1 MKLLRTL
8 TAQNAEFSA
17 AHNMANIEKKAKHI
31 HTEGQKNELKLKRK
45 ALK

>member
-1 MKLLRTL
+1 MKLLRML

-31 HTEGQKNELKLKRK
+31 QTEGQKKLS
-45 ALK
+45 